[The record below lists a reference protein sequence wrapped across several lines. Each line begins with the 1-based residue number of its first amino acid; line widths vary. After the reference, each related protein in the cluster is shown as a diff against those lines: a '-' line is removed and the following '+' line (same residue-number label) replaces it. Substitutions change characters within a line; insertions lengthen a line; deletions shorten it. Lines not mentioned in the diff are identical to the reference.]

1 MYLLSSQQ
9 LPFLRISSLKTLAP
23 LLQVRSLFR
32 WKLKPGPIV
41 VFIDTLPN
49 KQADLLKGRGGGSG
63 GMSLDLSPLIANG
76 PGKVVLITEVT
87 IE

>member
-1 MYLLSSQQ
+1 V
-9 LPFLRISSLKTLAP
+9 T
-23 LLQVRSLFR
+23 
-32 WKLKPGPIV
+32 
-41 VFIDTLPN
+41 FIDTLPN
-49 KQADLLKGRGGGSG
+49 KQADLLKGQGGGG